1 MSLKCWEIERNR
13 SQKCGREKK
22 HIENSESSTELLLK
36 QKAEEAVRRKE
47 MQPKKKKSNFW
58 QTEYT
63 LINAPNI

>member
-1 MSLKCWEIERNR
+1 MWK
-13 SQKCGREKK
+13 GKK
-22 HIENSESSTELLLK
+22 HIENSESSTELLWK

>member
-1 MSLKCWEIERNR
+1 MWK
-13 SQKCGREKK
+13 GKK

-36 QKAEEAVRRKE
+36 QKAEEVVRRKE